1 MGKLAINIVLLPPEE
16 VMKLAKSINKKLIEH
31 DDMIN
36 FVNGT
41 SIPHNTLC
49 MGGIEEEDLPKLSKI
64 LEEISKEF
72 APINLTITGTSV
84 HINPTDNSKGSGFVV
99 ANTRE
104 LQKLHEKV
112 VRRCKALFVDVSTS
126 DMHPSGNTRAS
137 SAEHANKFLEIDCFE
152 LYKPHISIGIGEAKS
167 IDKRVIFTAKRLAI
181 CHLGNWCTCRKI
193 LFETEL
199 RGEK

>member
-1 MGKLAINIVLLPPEE
+1 MKKFAINIALLPPEE
-16 VMKLAKSINKKLIEH
+16 VMKLAKSINKKLIEN

-36 FVNGT
+36 FVDGT
-41 SIPHNTLC
+41 SIPHATLC
-49 MGGIEEEDLPKLSKI
+49 IGGIKEEDLPKLGKI
-64 LEEISKEF
+64 LEEISKES
-72 APINLTITGTSV
+72 APIELTITGTSV

-104 LQKLHEKV
+104 LQKLHEEV
-112 VRRCKALFVDVSTS
+112 VRRCKALFVDVSTT
-126 DMHPSGNTRAS
+126 DMYPGSTRAS

-152 LYKPHISIGIGEAKS
+152 LYKPHITLGVGEADS
-167 IDKRVIFTAKRLAI
+167 INKRITFTVKRLAI

-199 RGEK
+199 GK